1 MLAGNVAALLSP
13 FLYIPLLTYI
23 FGPENYDYESMKQ
36 IRRGD
41 DHDFAQAVHGDLER
55 LPDGTPASEQEEN
68 TKKLHRA
75 SRISWI
81 LTASLTLIFLVLWPM
96 PLYGTGYVFSKKFF
110 TGWCVVGI
118 LWLFFSA
125 GCVGL
130 YPLWEGRKSMARTSK
145 GIIRSLMGRG
155 KGNVV
160 SGQEGREITGI
171 EKEESGGNTYGK
183 EMMLE
188 EKVVAKE

>member
-23 FGPENYDYESMKQ
+23 FGPDNYDYESMKQ
-36 IRRGD
+36 IRKGD
-41 DHDFAQAVHGDLER
+41 DHDVAEAAHVDIER
-55 LPDGTPASEQEEN
+55 IPDNIPVSEEEMY
-68 TKKLHRA
+68 TKKLRQA
-75 SRISWI
+75 SRIAWT
-81 LTASLTLIFLVLWPM
+81 LTISLTIILLVLWPM
-96 PLYGTGYVFSKKFF
+96 PLYGTGYVFSKEFF

-145 GIIRSLMGRG
+145 GIWKSLTGRG
-155 KGNVV
+155 KA
-160 SGQEGREITGI
+160 SGQDGREITGI
-171 EKEESGGNTYGK
+171 EKEEYPDGTGYGK
-183 EMMLE
+183 EMKLE
-188 EKVVAKE
+188 EKVVAK